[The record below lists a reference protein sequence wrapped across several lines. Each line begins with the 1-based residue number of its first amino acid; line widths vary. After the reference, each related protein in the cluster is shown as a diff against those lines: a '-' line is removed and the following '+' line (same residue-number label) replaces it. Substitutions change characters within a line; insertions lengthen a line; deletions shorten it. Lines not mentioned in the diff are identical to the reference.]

1 MIKSKKPVTEN
12 AEVDMNSMLDVVFI
26 LLIFFIVTTTFARAQ
41 AIEAERPKSNNQ
53 SVTTSKSVLIQ
64 INHDDSILLD
74 NRVMD
79 PERISVNIARIS
91 ANFDIKSVQ
100 INASENST
108 HQVLMT
114 VMDQVK
120 TMGNYPIA
128 ITSKTI

>member
-1 MIKSKKPVTEN
+1 MIKSKKTVTEN

-41 AIEAERPKSNNQ
+41 AIEAERPKSNIK

-64 INHDDSILLD
+64 INHDNSILLD